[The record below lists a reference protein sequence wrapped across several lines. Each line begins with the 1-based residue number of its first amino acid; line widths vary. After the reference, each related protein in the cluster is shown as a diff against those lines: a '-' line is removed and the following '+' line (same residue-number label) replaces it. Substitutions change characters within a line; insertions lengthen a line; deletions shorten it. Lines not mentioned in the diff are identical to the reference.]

1 MFCFLAKVST
11 MIGNQ
16 SRTYYSWL
24 PFVTLLRKEI
34 LRFWRVS
41 SQTLLTPIIT
51 ASLYLFVFGATLGQR
66 LSVLEGFS
74 YAQFVIPG
82 LILMGVINNSFAN
95 CSSSLFM
102 SRYLGGIVDLL
113 VTPVSPPQ
121 FIMAYTLAAMLRGL
135 LVGTVTWLISTLFAS
150 LPWYDPLLAIL
161 MTLLASFLFAQ
172 FGLIAAIFAHNFDT
186 LSMYTNFL
194 ILPLIYLGG
203 VFYPISILPGIWA
216 KLSHL
221 NPLFYLIDGF
231 RHAILGV
238 GDTSFLTAFAVSGT
252 LALGM
257 FCWAAWLIGKGYRL
271 RT

>member
-1 MFCFLAKVST
+1 MASNPQRSF
-11 MIGNQ
+11 NP
-16 SRTYYSWL
+16 WL
-24 PFVTLLRKEI
+24 PFLTLLSKEI

-51 ASLYLFVFGATLGQR
+51 ASLYLFVFGATLGNR

-113 VTPVSPPQ
+113 VTPVTPPQ
-121 FIMAYTLAAMLRGL
+121 FIMAYTLAAMLRGC
-135 LVGTVTWLISTLFAS
+135 LVGSVVWLISTLFAA
-150 LPWYDPLLAIL
+150 LPWQSPLLALL
-161 MTLLASFLFAQ
+161 MALISSFLFAQ

-203 VFYPISILPGIWA
+203 VFYPISILPQPWA
-216 KLSHL
+216 QLSHL

-238 GDTSFLTAFAVSGT
+238 GDISFAVAFGVSSLMAIG
-252 LALGM
+252 L

>member
-1 MFCFLAKVST
+1 MSDRIPTAS
-11 MIGNQ
+11 
-16 SRTYYSWL
+16 YHAWL
-24 PFVTLLRKEI
+24 PFLTLLRKEI
-34 LRFWRVS
+34 LRFWRVA

-51 ASLYLFVFGATLGQR
+51 ASLYLFVFGATLGER

-95 CSSSLFM
+95 TSSSLFM

-121 FIMAYTLAAMLRGL
+121 FILAYTLAAMLRGL
-135 LVGTVTWLISTLFAS
+135 LVGTVVWGISTLFAE
-150 LPWYDPLLAIL
+150 LPWYAPLFGIL
-161 MTLLASFLFAQ
+161 MAMLASFLFAQ

-186 LSMYTNFL
+186 LSMYSNFL

-203 VFYPISILPGIWA
+203 VFYPISILPEPWEKI
-216 KLSHL
+216 SYL

-238 GDTSFLTAFAVSGT
+238 GDTSFAVAFGVSGSI
-252 LALGM
+252 ALLL
-257 FCWAAWLIGKGYRL
+257 FFWAAWLIGKGYRL
-271 RT
+271 RS

>member
-1 MFCFLAKVST
+1 MAE
-11 MIGNQ
+11 Q
-16 SRTYYSWL
+16 SPRLYYPWL
-24 PFVTLLRKEI
+24 PFFTLLRKEI
-34 LRFWRVS
+34 LRFWRVA

-51 ASLYLFVFGATLGQR
+51 ASLYLFVFGATLGER

-95 CSSSLFM
+95 TSSSLFM

-135 LVGTVTWLISTLFAS
+135 LVGSVVCLISMLFAT
-150 LPWYDPLLAIL
+150 LPWQDPLLAIL
-161 MTLLASFLFAQ
+161 MAMLASFLFAQ
-172 FGLIAAIFAHNFDT
+172 FGLIAAIYAHNFDT
-186 LSMYTNFL
+186 LSMYSNFC

-203 VFYPISILPGIWA
+203 VFYPISILPDPWEN
-216 KLSHL
+216 LSYL

-231 RHAILGV
+231 RHALLGV
-238 GDTSFLTAFAVSGT
+238 GDTSYLMAFSVSGAI
-252 LALGM
+252 ALGL

>member
-1 MFCFLAKVST
+1 MVEQQF
-11 MIGNQ
+11 
-16 SRTYYSWL
+16 RPWL
-24 PFVTLLRKEI
+24 PFFTLLRKEI
-34 LRFWRVS
+34 LRFWRVA

-51 ASLYLFVFGATLGQR
+51 ASLYLFVFGATLGER

-95 CSSSLFM
+95 TSSSLFM

-121 FIMAYTLAAMLRGL
+121 FILAYTLAAMLRGL
-135 LVGTVTWLISTLFAS
+135 LVGSVVLTISTLFAD
-150 LPWYDPLLAIL
+150 LPWEAPLLAIG
-161 MTLLASFLFAQ
+161 MAMLASFLFAQ

-186 LSMYTNFL
+186 LSMFSNFL

-203 VFYPISILPGIWA
+203 VFYPISILPQPWEL
-216 KLSHL
+216 LSHL

-238 GDTSFLTAFAVSGT
+238 GDTSYLLAFGVSGAIAMG
-252 LALGM
+252 L
-257 FCWAAWLIGKGYRL
+257 FSWAAWLIGKGYRL
-271 RT
+271 RS

>member
-1 MFCFLAKVST
+1 MA
-11 MIGNQ
+11 GDPN
-16 SRTYYSWL
+16 RPYNSWL
-24 PFVTLLRKEI
+24 PFTTLLRKEI
-34 LRFWRVS
+34 LRFWRVA

-51 ASLYLFVFGATLGQR
+51 ASLYLFVFGATLGER

-82 LILMGVINNSFAN
+82 LVLMGVINNSFAN

-113 VTPVSPPQ
+113 VTPVSSPQ
-121 FIMAYTLAAMLRGL
+121 FILAYTLAAMLRGL
-135 LVGTVTWLISTLFAS
+135 LVGSVVWAISTLFAS
-150 LPWYDPLLAIL
+150 MPWEAPLLALL
-161 MTLLASFLFAQ
+161 MAMLASFLFAQ

-203 VFYPISILPGIWA
+203 VFYPISILPETWER
-216 KLSHL
+216 LSYL

-238 GDTSFLTAFAVSGT
+238 GDTSYLLAFGVSGAM
-252 LALGM
+252 ALGL

>member
-1 MFCFLAKVST
+1 MSSFSGQGDFKP
-11 MIGNQ
+11 
-16 SRTYYSWL
+16 WL
-24 PFVTLLRKEI
+24 PFVTLLRKEV
-34 LRFWRVS
+34 LRFWRVA

-51 ASLYLFVFGATLGQR
+51 ASLYLFVFGATLGER
-66 LSVLEGFS
+66 ISVLEGFN

-121 FIMAYTLAAMLRGL
+121 FILAYTLAAMLRGS
-135 LVGTVTWLISTLFAS
+135 LVGLVTWLISTLFAE
-150 LPWYDPLLAIL
+150 LPWHSPLLAIL
-161 MTLLASFLFAQ
+161 MAILASFLFAQ
-172 FGLIAAIFAHNFDT
+172 FGLIAAIYAKNFDT
-186 LSMYTNFL
+186 LSMYGNFL

-203 VFYPISILPGIWA
+203 VFYPISILAAPWSN
-216 KLSHL
+216 LSYL

-238 GDTSFLTAFAVSGT
+238 GDTSFGVAFGVSSL
-252 LALGM
+252 LAAALFG
-257 FCWAAWLIGKGYRL
+257 WAAWLIGSGKSL
-271 RT
+271 RS

>member
-1 MFCFLAKVST
+1 VETRSDAPIFHP
-11 MIGNQ
+11 
-16 SRTYYSWL
+16 WL
-24 PFVTLLRKEI
+24 PFVTLLRKEV
-34 LRFWRVS
+34 LRFWRVA
-41 SQTLLTPIIT
+41 SQTILTPIIT
-51 ASLYLFVFGATLGQR
+51 ASLYLFVFGATLGER

-95 CSSSLFM
+95 TSSSLFM

-113 VTPVSPPQ
+113 VTPVTPPQ
-121 FIMAYTLAAMLRGL
+121 FILAYTLAAMLRGSV
-135 LVGTVTWLISTLFAS
+135 VGTVVWLISTLFAE
-150 LPWYDPLLAIL
+150 LPWHSPLLGIL
-161 MTLLASFLFAQ
+161 MALLASFLFAQ

-186 LSMYTNFL
+186 LSMYSNFL

-203 VFYPISILPGIWA
+203 VFYPISILPEPWE
-216 KLSHL
+216 KLSYL

-238 GDTSFLTAFAVSGT
+238 GDASYALAFGVSGGIALT
-252 LALGM
+252 L

-271 RT
+271 RS

>member
-1 MFCFLAKVST
+1 MNVKPKLVP
-11 MIGNQ
+11 
-16 SRTYYSWL
+16 YYPWL
-24 PFVTLLRKEI
+24 PFVTLLQKEI
-34 LRFWRVS
+34 LRFWRVA

-51 ASLYLFVFGATLGQR
+51 ASLYLFVFGATLGER

-95 CSSSLFM
+95 TSSSLFM

-121 FIMAYTLAAMLRGL
+121 FIMAYTLAAMLRGG
-135 LVGTVTWLISTLFAS
+135 LVGTVVWGISTLFAA
-150 LPWYDPLLAIL
+150 LPWHAPLLGVL
-161 MTLLASFLFAQ
+161 MAMLASFLFAQ

-186 LSMYTNFL
+186 LSMYSNFF

-203 VFYPISILPGIWA
+203 VFYPISILPSPWEN
-216 KLSHL
+216 LSYL

-238 GDTSFLTAFAVSGT
+238 GDTSFLLAFGVSGSIAT
-252 LALGM
+252 VL
-257 FCWAAWLIGKGYRL
+257 FFWAAWLIGKGYRL
-271 RT
+271 RS

>member
-1 MFCFLAKVST
+1 MVPKIASPQFH
-11 MIGNQ
+11 
-16 SRTYYSWL
+16 SWL
-24 PFVTLLRKEI
+24 PFVTLLRKEV
-34 LRFWRVS
+34 LRFMRVA

-51 ASLYLFVFGATLGQR
+51 ASLYLFVFGATLGER

-95 CSSSLFM
+95 TSSSLFM

-113 VTPVSPPQ
+113 VTPVTPPQ
-121 FIMAYTLAAMLRGL
+121 FILAYTLAAMLRGS
-135 LVGTVTWLISTLFAS
+135 LVGGVVWVISTLFAE
-150 LPWYDPLLAIL
+150 LPWTSPLLAVL
-161 MTLLASFLFAQ
+161 MAFLASFLFAQ

-186 LSMYTNFL
+186 LSMYSNFL

-203 VFYPISILPGIWA
+203 VFYPISILPAPWEN
-216 KLSHL
+216 LSYL

-238 GDTSFLTAFAVSGT
+238 GDTSFVLAFCVSGGIAAT
-252 LALGM
+252 L
-257 FCWAAWLIGKGYRL
+257 FVWAAWLIGKGYRL
-271 RT
+271 RS